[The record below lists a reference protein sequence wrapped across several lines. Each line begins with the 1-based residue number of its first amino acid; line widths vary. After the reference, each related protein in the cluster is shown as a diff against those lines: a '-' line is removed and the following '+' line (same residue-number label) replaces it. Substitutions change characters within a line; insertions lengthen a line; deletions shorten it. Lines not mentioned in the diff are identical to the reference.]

1 MIIRWQSVEA
11 SQPFTGWGLAH
22 FSARFGAKDLP
33 APCRRGGQSH
43 FRGPRREN
51 RDSPRE
57 RLRGIAF
64 LKRSCGVAGI
74 TVGPSM
80 TRQAIFE
87 ASVRYF
93 LEPIRGLLE
102 DDSVTEIMVNG
113 PEEIYIERQGR
124 LEYTGLRFPSED
136 ALRSAVNNVAQWVG
150 REITDEHP
158 VLDARLPNGS
168 RVHAI
173 IPPSARGGTYLTIRK
188 FSQAALTLDDFV
200 RLGSISPAAVEFL
213 ELCVRM
219 RKNILISGGTGTGK
233 TALLGALSRAIPDSE
248 RIVVIEDTSELRLQ
262 QPHCLYLEARHA
274 APSGRGALTVR
285 DLFRNS
291 LRMRPDR
298 IIVGEVRG
306 GEALDLVQSMISGH
320 SGSLSTIHAQ
330 TPADALTRLETL
342 SLMSG
347 LDLPVYV
354 ARAQVASAIQVA
366 VQIARFSEDGS
377 RKVTRITEVCGLDEA
392 NRYRLVD
399 LFVNQLRGKTAD
411 GRLIAE
417 LVSSGQKP
425 SFAREPYEQGL
436 DDRIR
441 LTGPLWSK

>member
-1 MIIRWQSVEA
+1 
-11 SQPFTGWGLAH
+11 
-22 FSARFGAKDLP
+22 
-33 APCRRGGQSH
+33 
-43 FRGPRREN
+43 
-51 RDSPRE
+51 
-57 RLRGIAF
+57 
-64 LKRSCGVAGI
+64 
-74 TVGPSM
+74 M

-93 LEPIRGLLE
+93 LEPIRRLLE

-113 PEEIYIERQGR
+113 PEEIYSEREGR

-150 REITDEHP
+150 REITEEHP

-200 RLGSISPAAVEFL
+200 RLGSISPQAVEFL
-213 ELCVRM
+213 ELCVRL

-233 TALLGALSRAIPDSE
+233 TALLGALSRAIPESE

-262 QPHCLYLEARHA
+262 QPHCLYLEARHP
-274 APSGRGALTVR
+274 APSGRGALNVR

-342 SLMSG
+342 SLMSDV
-347 LDLPVYV
+347 DLPVYV
-354 ARAQVASAIQVA
+354 ARAQVASAIHLA
-366 VQIARFSEDGS
+366 VQIARFTEDGS
-377 RKVTRITEVCGLDEA
+377 RKVTRITEVCGLDDA
-392 NRYRLVD
+392 NRYRLAD
-399 LFVNQLRGKTAD
+399 LFTNQLRGKTPQ

-417 LVSSGQKP
+417 LVPTGQQP

-436 DDRIR
+436 DDRIEM
-441 LTGPLWSK
+441 TGPLWSK